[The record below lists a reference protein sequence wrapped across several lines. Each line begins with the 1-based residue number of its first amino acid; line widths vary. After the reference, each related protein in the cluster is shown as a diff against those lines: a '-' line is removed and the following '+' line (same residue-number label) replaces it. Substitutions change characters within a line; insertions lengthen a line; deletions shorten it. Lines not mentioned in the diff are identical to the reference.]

1 MLRRC
6 IRIIQAKWRYYV
18 MLLHCYFMIRWRL
31 LDLSL
36 LLIKKAVFNTCGHF
50 ITRRNLCKHNFFFLP
65 CKIYTAVN
73 SSQWVSG
80 AFASL
85 AATVLWSVFSDFAWF
100 FFLFICFVLLLLLLL
115 WFYFYHYSLKIVNAN
130 LSIKSKISKWL
141 VYICCSLFTPR

>member
-6 IRIIQAKWRYYV
+6 ICIIQAKWRYCV
-18 MLLHCYFMIRWRL
+18 MLLHCYFMIRWGL

-36 LLIKKAVFNTCGHF
+36 LLISYLWSFHNKKELMQTH
-50 ITRRNLCKHNFFFLP
+50 FFFLP
-65 CKIYTAVN
+65 CKIYTTVN

-80 AFASL
+80 AFALL
-85 AATVLWSVFSDFAWF
+85 AATVLWSVFSDFACF
-100 FFLFICFVLLLLLLL
+100 FFLFICFVLLLLLW
-115 WFYFYHYSLKIVNAN
+115 WFYFYSSKIVNAN

>member
-6 IRIIQAKWRYYV
+6 ICIIQAKWRYCV
-18 MLLHCYFMIRWRL
+18 MLLHCYFMIRWGL
-31 LDLSL
+31 LDWSL
-36 LLIKKAVFNTCGHF
+36 LLISYLWSFHNKKELMQTQ
-50 ITRRNLCKHNFFFLP
+50 FFFLP

-85 AATVLWSVFSDFAWF
+85 AATVLWSVFFLILLGF
-100 FFLFICFVLLLLLLL
+100 FFLFICFVLLMLL
-115 WFYFYHYSLKIVNAN
+115 WFYIFHYSFNIVNAN